1 MKIAVIDIETTMKGP
16 LEMRASPYVHENRI
30 VAIGYKL
37 LKNWDDIGAMTQLV
51 YIHKHGEVS
60 GYPSADPFTVVNDL
74 LTADLWVGHNLGG
87 FDLPWLRIWM
97 DGLSFGSLQKKLGID
112 IKIWDTQI
120 VEYLLSGQLHR
131 MPSLNE
137 VSAKYGGTLKE
148 TAIADAWNEGIDT
161 EDIKV
166 EDLLQYLIEDVNNTT
181 KVFQAQI
188 REVAKNNMFR
198 FIETQMMGRLATA
211 EMEWNGLAFDHA
223 KATEHSNTL
232 KATQETL
239 LHDLMATANGYIQS
253 HTKSNVILFNPDS
266 PKQIKTILFGGT
278 FKEKVDMPVL
288 DDTGIPIQYKTG
300 KRRGM
305 IKTKQTDVEYTVP
318 AWTHGMLNVYSDDTS
333 EDNLEKITTDPGVK
347 PDCKVFITKLL
358 AYRGVVKQLNT
369 YYEGYGKFAIK
380 KNPDDSISFI
390 HSSYNHCVTRT
401 GRLSSSKPNLQNING
416 KENFDDA

>member
-1 MKIAVIDIETTMKGP
+1 
-16 LEMRASPYVHENRI
+16 
-30 VAIGYKL
+30 
-37 LKNWDDIGAMTQLV
+37 
-51 YIHKHGEVS
+51 
-60 GYPSADPFTVVNDL
+60 
-74 LTADLWVGHNLGG
+74 
-87 FDLPWLRIWM
+87 
-97 DGLSFGSLQKKLGID
+97 
-112 IKIWDTQI
+112 
-120 VEYLLSGQLHR
+120 
-131 MPSLNE
+131 
-137 VSAKYGGTLKE
+137 
-148 TAIADAWNEGIDT
+148 
-161 EDIKV
+161 
-166 EDLLQYLIEDVNNTT
+166 
-181 KVFQAQI
+181 
-188 REVAKNNMFR
+188 
-198 FIETQMMGRLATA
+198 
-211 EMEWNGLAFDHA
+211 
-223 KATEHSNTL
+223 
-232 KATQETL
+232 
-239 LHDLMATANGYIQS
+239 MATANGYIQS

-318 AWTHGMLNVYSDDTS
+318 AWTHGILFVYSDDTS

-380 KNPDDSISFI
+380 KNPDYSISFI

>member
-16 LEMRASPYVHENRI
+16 PEMRASPYIHENRI

-37 LKNWDDIGAMTQLV
+37 LNNWDDMGAMTQWV
-51 YIHKHGEVS
+51 YLHKHGEVHGHPQTDLNS
-60 GYPSADPFTVVNDL
+60 IAVNL
-74 LTADLWVGHNLGG
+74 LEADLWVGHNLGG
-87 FDLPWLRIWM
+87 FDLPWLRTWL
-97 DGLSFGSLQKKLGID
+97 DDFAFGSLKKKLGID
-112 IKIWDTQI
+112 LKIWDTQI
-120 VEYLLSGQLHR
+120 VEYLLSGHLHR

-137 VSAKYGGTLKE
+137 VSVKYGGTLKE

-318 AWTHGMLNVYSDDTS
+318 AWTRGILFVYSDDTS
-333 EDNLEKITTDPGVK
+333 EDNLEKITADPGIRI
-347 PDCKVFITKLL
+347 DCAVFIMKLL

-380 KNPDDSISFI
+380 KNPDDSVSFI